1 MEDYDAI
8 GEPQEDILV
17 TLLEK
22 NYSPPTFLFSVKN
35 ILGDSWKED
44 GAEIVKE
51 FAPDLQERFN
61 KYVKAL

>member
-8 GEPQEDILV
+8 GESQEDILV
-17 TLLEK
+17 TLLEQ

-35 ILGDSWKED
+35 ILGENWKED

-51 FAPDLQERFN
+51 FAPDLQKRFDH
-61 KYVKAL
+61 YVKVL